1 MGQARRR
8 YAVEKLVM
16 RGRGR
21 SLLIMRKWWLHAHPK
36 KIESEEELMNFAS
49 TVININESN
58 CEIFTK
64 RQPDCT
70 TPKEC
75 VREKL
80 NELRYIS
87 LPQEI
92 RLIERESRI
101 VRLKDKHA
109 LWTNMVQ
116 CMWKIALKV
125 ARMGVK
131 NVLNI
136 WVAGA
141 AQKQNTASFSK
152 LFSPNI
158 VHWTGY

>member
-1 MGQARRR
+1 
-8 YAVEKLVM
+8 
-16 RGRGR
+16 
-21 SLLIMRKWWLHAHPK
+21 
-36 KIESEEELMNFAS
+36 MNFAS

-109 LWTNMVQ
+109 L
-116 CMWKIALKV
+116 
-125 ARMGVK
+125 
-131 NVLNI
+131 
-136 WVAGA
+136 
-141 AQKQNTASFSK
+141 
-152 LFSPNI
+152 
-158 VHWTGY
+158 